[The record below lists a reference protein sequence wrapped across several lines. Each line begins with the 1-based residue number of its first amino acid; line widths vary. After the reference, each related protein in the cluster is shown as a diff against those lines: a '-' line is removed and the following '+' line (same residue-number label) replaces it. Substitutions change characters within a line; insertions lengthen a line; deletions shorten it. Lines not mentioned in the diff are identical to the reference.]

1 MISFA
6 NSAEAEAT
14 SLSRPCTS
22 LRPLWMHSPR
32 FEVHMEMK
40 LFFSGKVS
48 DDLQYACDAFWYLPV
63 ITIIQKMKLDYTFVL
78 HL

>member
-1 MISFA
+1 MISFI
-6 NSAEAEAT
+6 NSAEAT
-14 SLSRPCTS
+14 VFLDHVIRPF
-22 LRPLWMHSPR
+22 WMHPPR

-40 LFFSGKVS
+40 LFFRGKVS

-63 ITIIQKMKLDYTFVL
+63 ITIIQKRKLDYTFVL